1 MNPCGKKNPDSQKEE
16 ALTDLAWL
24 GDQVSVQFCDAHTV
38 LEVDPTRIRRLAL
51 PLPVSLTQQAGIATG
66 LFAAAAPVYFGI
78 DIEDADKADRFLKML
93 SSRIFLHQQDLGPLG
108 TSIDAY
114 QLPAYREHQVYVVS
128 YRIYAARIRFYVAV
142 VGDQLIAATEPYVLN
157 QAIDAESSDVPKREL
172 TGQFALRLNTLAMKK
187 LRSDLRTWWEERS
200 RRASHKN
207 IMPIYTLI
215 HLYGATVDEVD
226 RISDAK
232 YGVRYFCPD
241 GKYRYDADRDSVFST
256 VYGNREEALQKV
268 DDDNS
273 SFARTFNQL
282 REVLF
287 SANMSDDFMTGRLE
301 VRSK

>member
-1 MNPCGKKNPDSQKEE
+1 
-16 ALTDLAWL
+16 
-24 GDQVSVQFCDAHTV
+24 
-38 LEVDPTRIRRLAL
+38 
-51 PLPVSLTQQAGIATG
+51 
-66 LFAAAAPVYFGI
+66 
-78 DIEDADKADRFLKML
+78 
-93 SSRIFLHQQDLGPLG
+93 
-108 TSIDAY
+108 
-114 QLPAYREHQVYVVS
+114 
-128 YRIYAARIRFYVAV
+128 
-142 VGDQLIAATEPYVLN
+142 
-157 QAIDAESSDVPKREL
+157 
-172 TGQFALRLNTLAMKK
+172 
-187 LRSDLRTWWEERS
+187 
-200 RRASHKN
+200 
-207 IMPIYTLI
+207 MPIYTLI

-287 SANMSDDFMTGRLE
+287 SANMSDEFMTGRLE